1 MDGAGAAVLKAV
13 MTEIAPRPAASAAD
27 VALIHRLADAAGAV
41 IRPHFRTRIA
51 IEAKADASPVT
62 VADRDAEAAIRAI
75 LRAERPGDGI
85 WGEEFPEESGSGSR
99 TWVIDPIDGTQA
111 FVAGRPLFGTLI
123 ALLDDGVPVLG
134 VIDQCIARDRWIG
147 IAGRATTLNGV
158 AVTTRPCARLGL
170 ARAATTSP
178 YLFRHDDDRQAF
190 QRLRPQLGDV
200 MYGGD
205 NHNYGLVASGHL
217 DLVVEAGLKLHD
229 WAALVPVV
237 TGAGG
242 AMTDWNGEP
251 LRRGSDGRVI
261 AVGDSALLGP
271 ALAALMP

>member
-1 MDGAGAAVLKAV
+1 MVCN
-13 MTEIAPRPAASAAD
+13 AD

-41 IRPHFRTRIA
+41 IRPHFRAGVA

-62 VADRDAEAAIRAI
+62 IADRAAETAIRTI
-75 LRAERPGDGI
+75 LRAERPDDGI
-85 WGEEFPEESGSGSR
+85 VGEEFPDER
-99 TWVIDPIDGTQA
+99 AATRRVWVIDPIDGTQA

-123 ALLDDGVPVLG
+123 ALLDEGVPVLG
-134 VIDQCIARDRWIG
+134 LIDQCIARDRWLG
-147 IAGRATTLNGV
+147 VAGRPTTLNGAV
-158 AVTTRPCARLGL
+158 ATTRRCPSLAA

-178 YLFRHDDDRQAF
+178 YLFRDAADSDAF

-205 NHNYGLVASGHL
+205 NHNYGVVASGCL
-217 DLVVEAGLKLHD
+217 DLVVESGLKLHD

-242 AMTDWNGEP
+242 AMTDWAGAP
-251 LRRGSDGRVI
+251 LRQGSDGRII
-261 AVGDSALLGP
+261 AAGDP
-271 ALAALMP
+271 ALISAVVAALAD

>member
-1 MDGAGAAVLKAV
+1 MVTD
-13 MTEIAPRPAASAAD
+13 AD
-27 VALIHRLADAAGAV
+27 IALIGRLADAAGAV
-41 IRPHFRTRIA
+41 IRPHFRA
-51 IEAKADASPVT
+51 GVGIETKADASPVT

-75 LRAERPGDGI
+75 LRAERPDDGI
-85 WGEEFPEESGSGSR
+85 WGEEFPEERAGATR

-134 VIDQCIARDRWIG
+134 VIDQCIAGDRWLG
-147 IAGRATTLNGV
+147 VAGRPTTLNGV
-158 AVTTRPCARLGL
+158 PVLTRRCRGL
-170 ARAATTSP
+170 VAARAATTSP
-178 YLFRHDDDRQAF
+178 YLFRDAGDSAAF
-190 QRLRPQLGDV
+190 QRLRGKVGDV

-205 NHNYGLVASGHL
+205 NHNYALVATGCL

-237 TGAGG
+237 AGAGG
-242 AMTDWNGEP
+242 AMTDWAGQP

-261 AVGDSALLGP
+261 AAGDP
-271 ALAALMP
+271 ALIAAAMAVLGA

>member
-1 MDGAGAAVLKAV
+1 MSD
-13 MTEIAPRPAASAAD
+13 AD

-41 IRPHFRTRIA
+41 IRPHFRTPIA

-62 VADRDAEAAIRAI
+62 VADRDAEAAVRAV

-85 WGEEFPEESGSGSR
+85 VGEEFPEENVGAAR

-123 ALLDDGVPVLG
+123 ALLVDGVPVLG

-147 IAGRATTLNGV
+147 ATGRATTLNGIT
-158 AVTTRPCARLGL
+158 VTTRICGL
-170 ARAATTSP
+170 LTAARAATTSP
-178 YLFRHDDDRQAF
+178 YLFRDDADSAAF
-190 QRLRPQLGDV
+190 QRLRPRVSDV

-217 DLVVEAGLKLHD
+217 DVVVEAGLKLHD

-237 TGAGG
+237 GGAGG
-242 AMTDWNGEP
+242 AMTDWHGGP

-261 AVGDSALLGP
+261 AVGDPTLLAVIVA
-271 ALAALMP
+271 ALAP